1 MGPQGHRLRILQW
14 TNLPRERTAGRTV
27 HRYEY
32 RHMILALQIAAG
44 IVIAVFVINLF
55 MDW

>member
-1 MGPQGHRLRILQW
+1 MDESSARA
-14 TNLPRERTAGRTV
+14 NAGRTV